1 MRKVTY
7 FGAKLRRVVNR
18 SAPGQAKG
26 HGTRLLPDRG
36 GQRQSAGDRR
46 EWVREALHT
55 LNNFWLIAFRPRPQL
70 RHQKAAKWSRRRS
83 VKCGQ
88 AKSATRRPTTD
99 DQQPTTTTTTTTA
112 LTMQLAWPWP
122 KWKTYLIYFAFCH
135 SQPFNSIKR
144 REFLLRASF
153 KRRA

>member
-36 GQRQSAGDRR
+36 GQRQSARDRR
-46 EWVREALHT
+46 ERDREALHT
-55 LNNFWLIAFRPRPQL
+55 LNNFWLIAFRPRPRL

-99 DQQPTTTTTTTTA
+99 DDDDDNRVDNATCLAVAKMKNLFNLLCFLPQPA
-112 LTMQLAWPWP
+112 
-122 KWKTYLIYFAFCH
+122 I
-135 SQPFNSIKR
+135 
-144 REFLLRASF
+144 
-153 KRRA
+153 

>member
-36 GQRQSAGDRR
+36 GQRQSVRDRR
-46 EWVREALHT
+46 ERDREALHT
-55 LNNFWLIAFRPRPQL
+55 LNNFWLIAFRPRPRL

-88 AKSATRRPTTD
+88 AKSATLRPTTD
-99 DQQPTTTTTTTTA
+99 DDDNRVDNATCLAVAKMKNLFNLLCFLPQPA
-112 LTMQLAWPWP
+112 
-122 KWKTYLIYFAFCH
+122 I
-135 SQPFNSIKR
+135 
-144 REFLLRASF
+144 
-153 KRRA
+153 

>member
-26 HGTRLLPDRG
+26 HGTRAAAR
-36 GQRQSAGDRR
+36 QRRTATECERR
-46 EWVREALHT
+46 ERDQEALHT
-55 LNNFWLIAFRPRPQL
+55 LNNFWLIAFRPRPRL

-99 DQQPTTTTTTTTA
+99 DDDDDNRVDNATCLAVAKMKNLFNLLCFLPQPA
-112 LTMQLAWPWP
+112 
-122 KWKTYLIYFAFCH
+122 I
-135 SQPFNSIKR
+135 
-144 REFLLRASF
+144 
-153 KRRA
+153 

>member
-26 HGTRLLPDRG
+26 HGTRDTGCCQTEADSDRV
-36 GQRQSAGDRR
+36 R
-46 EWVREALHT
+46 ETDEREDKEALHT
-55 LNNFWLIAFRPRPQL
+55 LNNFWLIAFRPRPRL

-99 DQQPTTTTTTTTA
+99 DDDDDDNRVDNATCLAVAKMKNLFNLLCFLPQPA
-112 LTMQLAWPWP
+112 
-122 KWKTYLIYFAFCH
+122 I
-135 SQPFNSIKR
+135 
-144 REFLLRASF
+144 
-153 KRRA
+153 